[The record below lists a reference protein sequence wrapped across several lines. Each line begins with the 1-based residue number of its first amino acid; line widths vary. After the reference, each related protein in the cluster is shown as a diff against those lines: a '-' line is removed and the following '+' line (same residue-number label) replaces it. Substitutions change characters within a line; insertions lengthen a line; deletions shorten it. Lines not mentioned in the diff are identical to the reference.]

1 MSLSQ
6 QVLFGLRAAPTQLLA
21 SGRALCLVTLIL
33 VLGVCV
39 GLALVDIADHLL
51 TRNSP
56 VSDPG
61 PPAVRIDRP
70 WAHRPP
76 LIHPAP
82 MPEYHSPM
90 LKRPGGSSSS
100 ATAAIPTWLP
110 AVVT

>member
-21 SGRALCLVTLIL
+21 SGRALCLVTLIF

-39 GLALVDIADHLL
+39 GLALIDIADHLL

-61 PPAVRIDRP
+61 LVLSGLD
-70 WAHRPP
+70 
-76 LIHPAP
+76 
-82 MPEYHSPM
+82 
-90 LKRPGGSSSS
+90 G
-100 ATAAIPTWLP
+100 PT
-110 AVVT
+110 

>member
-21 SGRALCLVTLIL
+21 SGRALCLVTLIF

-39 GLALVDIADHLL
+39 RLALVDIADHLL

-61 PPAVRIDRP
+61 PPAVLDRP

-76 LIHPAP
+76 LIHQAP

-90 LKRPGGSSSS
+90 LKRPGGSSRS
-100 ATAAIPTWLP
+100 ATAAIP